1 MIMRKN
7 LVLNSFLKC
16 LAVWNVTGLLLFSC
30 EPGVDSEEVQDTETV
45 VQAFQFPAVA
55 ETFGGTIDLNNLY
68 DYEGQSHPDYIDQD
82 NTQGNTITNEGAVLG
97 RVLFYD
103 VNLSSDNTVSC
114 ASCHQQ
120 QFAFGDPEQL
130 STGVNGV
137 TGRHSMRLINARF
150 AEDRQFFWDERASTL
165 EEQTTMPIQDHAEM
179 GFSGQ
184 NGDPS
189 FEDLIEI
196 LEAIEY
202 YQELFTFVYGDE
214 EVTEQRMQDAMA
226 QFIRSIQS
234 FDSKYDEGRAQ
245 VNSDNADFPN
255 FNTEENLGK
264 RLFMMSPR
272 DGGANC
278 NTCHRAPEFD
288 IDPDSENN
296 GVIASANS
304 NAFDTEVERSP
315 TLRDLVQPDGTSNGP
330 MMHNGAF
337 NTLRQVIDHYD
348 NIPNNNNNNNLDNRL
363 DGRRGDGQMLN
374 LSNAEKEAI
383 VAFLETLSGEAVYSA
398 EQWSDPFQD

>member
-1 MIMRKN
+1 MIMHKN

-55 ETFGGTIDLNNLY
+55 ESFGGTIDLNNLY
-68 DYEGQSHPDYIDQD
+68 DYEGQSHPDYIDRD

-184 NGDPS
+184 NGDPA
-189 FEDLIEI
+189 FDDLIEK
-196 LEAIEY
+196 LEAIDY
-202 YQELFTFVYGDE
+202 YQELFTYVYGDA
-214 EVTEQRMQDAMA
+214 EVTEERMQDAMA

-245 VNSDNADFPN
+245 VNSNNADFPN

-264 RLFMMSPR
+264 RLFMMSAR

-288 IDPDSENN
+288 IDPDSDNN

-304 NAFDTEVERSP
+304 NAFDTDVERSP
-315 TLRDLVQPDGTSNGP
+315 TLRDLVQSDGSSNGP
-330 MMHNGAF
+330 MMHNGSF
-337 NTLRQVIDHYD
+337 NTLRQVVDHYD